1 MVKERGNTGKRGGGE
16 LVNKNIKIKSMK
28 WYSMFLSF
36 LEVAPHPVSIDIM
49 GVEIG
54 SVPDPDDAVIA

>member
-1 MVKERGNTGKRGGGE
+1 
-16 LVNKNIKIKSMK
+16 
-28 WYSMFLSF
+28 MFLSF

-54 SVPDPDDAVIA
+54 SVPDPDDAVIAQSEVGRGAVVTNNLEAHVVVWRLCRGDK